1 MDDDETNDYCR
12 PSVPMTWQGV
22 SAVVLSGVSGII
34 DEIGGIFEGLA
45 TVLAAD
51 HNWRID
57 QRNMR
62 EQAAL
67 EIEMLTRG
75 FE

>member
-1 MDDDETNDYCR
+1 MDDDKYKDFC

-22 SAVVLSGVSGII
+22 SAVVLSGVAGII